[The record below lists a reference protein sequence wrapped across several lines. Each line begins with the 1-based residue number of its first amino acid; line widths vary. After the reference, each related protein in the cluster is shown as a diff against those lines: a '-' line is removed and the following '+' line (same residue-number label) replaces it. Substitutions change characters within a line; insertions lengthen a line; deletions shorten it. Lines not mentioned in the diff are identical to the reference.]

1 MPLSMQSELHTSN
14 AIWKPYS
21 LAFLHNIVDLIK
33 LWLGVSERGYC
44 IIWKGEAHKRW
55 LYCLIEFSYVFF
67 LSISFFFFNLK
78 RRQIST
84 TLHCCCSYLVQSMG
98 GFSIRGLWLVVGTC
112 VLSTHLHSSMH
123 AREHRANGKTCLK
136 VWLSTL
142 RHYCAPEQHGPK

>member
-21 LAFLHNIVDLIK
+21 LAFPHNIVDLIK

-55 LYCLIEFSYVFF
+55 LHRLIEFSYVFF
-67 LSISFFFFNLK
+67 FHLFFLFQFKKKTN
-78 RRQIST
+78 QHNA
-84 TLHCCCSYLVQSMG
+84 TLLLLIFSPKHG